1 MADIGAKLGKRI
13 KELRKAKGL
22 TQENLAELIDVE
34 PVTISRIERG
44 VRFPQ
49 KENLELIAEKLD
61 VKIKDLFDFSHCDD
75 KKKLLADIQNMI
87 NMAKTK
93 DLQYIHKMMTFYFEN
108 K

>member
-1 MADIGAKLGKRI
+1 MVNISKKFGKRLQEI
-13 KELRKAKGL
+13 RKLRGL
-22 TQENLAELIDVE
+22 TQAQLAELVDVE
-34 PVTISRIERG
+34 TATISRIERG

-61 VKIKDLFDFSHCDD
+61 VKIKDLFDFSHCKE

-93 DLQYIHKMMTFYFEN
+93 DLQYIHKMMTIYFEN

>member
-1 MADIGAKLGKRI
+1 MVDISKKFGKRLQEI
-13 KELRKAKGL
+13 RKLRGL
-22 TQENLAELIDVE
+22 TQAQLAELVDVE
-34 PVTISRIERG
+34 TATISRIERG

-61 VKIKDLFDFSHCDD
+61 VKIKDLFDFSHCED

-93 DLQYIHKMMTFYFEN
+93 DLQYMHKMMTIYFGN